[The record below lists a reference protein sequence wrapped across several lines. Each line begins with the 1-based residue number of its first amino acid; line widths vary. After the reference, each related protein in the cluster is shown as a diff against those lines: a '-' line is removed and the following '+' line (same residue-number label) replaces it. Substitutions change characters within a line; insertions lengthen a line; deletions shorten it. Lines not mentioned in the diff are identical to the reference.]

1 MCGQRTGGASR
12 QSVPVFQTQ
21 EEDTD
26 GEDEKKKMDAGGK
39 EENKLHH
46 SRKLPFGPL
55 LSRYHCI
62 AYTKYIIL
70 YSAFIVSTLH

>member
-1 MCGQRTGGASR
+1 MSR

-21 EEDTD
+21 EEDTYE
-26 GEDEKKKMDAGGK
+26 EDETEKKTDEGDKK

-55 LSRYHCI
+55 LS
-62 AYTKYIIL
+62 
-70 YSAFIVSTLH
+70 